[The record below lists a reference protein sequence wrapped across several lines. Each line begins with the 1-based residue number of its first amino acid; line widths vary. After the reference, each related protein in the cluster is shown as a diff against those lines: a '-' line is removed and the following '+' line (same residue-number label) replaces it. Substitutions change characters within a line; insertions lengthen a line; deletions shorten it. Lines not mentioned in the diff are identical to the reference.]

1 MMRNMLLLFLTCTL
15 VLTNLSCTDTAT
27 VDDTPFAIYYPDLT
41 DIGPSMTG
49 TVPAPSYIGATPS
62 DFAITQVMLNDEP
75 VSTTCFTIDAAT
87 GSILIQQQTETL
99 AVGLYR
105 LSISCMAAGQ
115 TYSYPNLVGINVM
128 SLVPEGIRVE
138 PDLLVIDHA
147 DLKTS
152 EAKAQVVTEGGHVS
166 ISNYRIANEEY
177 KDYFAVSTAGEVTIN
192 KSYQGDILPGRYTV
206 SLVLKTGGVSTEYLF
221 PDAVTFHITSKPL
234 GVTYTPAVAKIESE
248 ASGLTSYTT
257 EAPVLKG
264 SPDEAVYSI
273 AKITPATDKIK
284 IDAATGILSIAEG
297 HGFQTGEKYVVDVNI
312 RNKYNTPDET
322 GTVVEAAFTLEVV
335 DFIRPIEQFAYDN
348 ISKVQATP
356 LSIAHTDA
364 FVGDEVTFTLEPLAA
379 ELQRQL
385 SIDPATGI
393 VSAKKGNTIPVG
405 TYNIMVKATNVKGAK
420 TATFTLTIT
429 TNPNAFTFIKYGNN
443 LGLPVE
449 SHAYQYRFGSEADLK
464 SFTIPAP
471 QTDLPQGVVVK
482 WTVTNALLVK
492 SAKVTEQGALDFS
505 AAALPV
511 SNAGMILVTAT
522 AGTGDE
528 AFSVSVPVFLHNA
541 AAKEGVTVNYTPFVA
556 CINPQTGGSSAA
568 PIIEGVADKSKFLM
582 DYRRSFSY
590 FNLGGPDSHAS
601 GTIKNDAASEH
612 LFIAQVW
619 RNYYT
624 AVDKKPN
631 YGGRTPM
638 SYYDNQSALTTP
650 LGYVNPTD
658 YSVIVNP
665 GKWIG
670 EDGTYANGV
679 MTGQMTFVTD
689 GNADNVAKGKEI
701 FPILLWFDE
710 NF

>member
-1 MMRNMLLLFLTCTL
+1 MLLPLLTCML

-27 VDDTPFAIYYPDLT
+27 VDDTPFALHYLDMT
-41 DIGPSMTG
+41 DIGPSMAG

-62 DFAITQVMLNDEP
+62 DFALTQVTLNDEP
-75 VSTTCFTIDAAT
+75 VTNNCFTIDAAT
-87 GSILIQQQTETL
+87 GSINIQQQTETL

-105 LSISCMAAGQ
+105 LSISCTSAGQ

-192 KSYQGDILPGRYTV
+192 KSYQGDILPGRYKV
-206 SLVLKTGGVSTEYLF
+206 SLVLKTGGVNTEYYF
-221 PDAVTFHITSKPL
+221 PDAVTFHIISKPL

-248 ASGLTSYTT
+248 VSGRTSYTT

-273 AKITPATDKIK
+273 ARITPATDKIK

-297 HGFQTGEKYVVDVNI
+297 HGFQVGEKYVVDVNI
-312 RNKYNTPDET
+312 RNKYNAPDET
-322 GTVVEAAFTLEVV
+322 GAVEEAAFTLEVV

-356 LSIAHTDA
+356 LTVSHTDA
-364 FVGDEVTFTLEPLAA
+364 FVGDEVTFTLETLTA
-379 ELQRQL
+379 ELQGQL
-385 SIDPATGI
+385 SIDPATGTI
-393 VSAKKGNTIPVG
+393 SAKKGNTIPVG
-405 TYNIMVKATNVKGAK
+405 TYNNITVKATNVKGAK

-449 SHAYQYRFGSEADLK
+449 SNAYQYRFGSEAELK
-464 SFTIPAP
+464 AFAIPAP
-471 QTDLPQGVVVK
+471 QTDLPQGVEVK
-482 WTVTNALLVK
+482 WAVKSVMLVK
-492 SAKVTEQGALDFS
+492 GAKVTEQGALDL
-505 AAALPV
+505 AEATLPV
-511 SNAGMILVTAT
+511 SNAGMVLVTAT

-541 AAKEGVTVNYTPFVA
+541 APKEGVTVNYTPFVA
-556 CINPQTGGSSAA
+556 RINPRTGGSSAA
-568 PIIEGVADKSKFLM
+568 PIIEGVADKSKLLM
-582 DYRRSFSY
+582 DYRRGFNY
-590 FNLGGPDSHAS
+590 FNLGGPESHAS
-601 GTIKNDAASEH
+601 GVIKNDAASEH

-619 RNYYT
+619 RNFYKAIDT
-624 AVDKKPN
+624 KPN

-638 SYYDNQSALTTP
+638 SYYDNQKTQTIDAA

-658 YSVIVNP
+658 FSNIVNS

-670 EDGTYANGV
+670 EDGIYANGV
-679 MTGQMTFVTD
+679 MGGQITFVTD

-701 FPILLWFDE
+701 YPIILWFDE
-710 NF
+710 KF